1 MERSNHA
8 NKSTDDMKIQI
19 DSPRLNS
26 SAVSSNFASAG
37 LTLPKPRKAV
47 TRPSTVRGSRKINNS
62 MFV

>member
-1 MERSNHA
+1 MECRTNHA

-19 DSPRLNS
+19 DSPRVQN
-26 SAVSSNFASAG
+26 SAVPNFASTG
-37 LTLPKPRKAV
+37 LSLPKPRKAV